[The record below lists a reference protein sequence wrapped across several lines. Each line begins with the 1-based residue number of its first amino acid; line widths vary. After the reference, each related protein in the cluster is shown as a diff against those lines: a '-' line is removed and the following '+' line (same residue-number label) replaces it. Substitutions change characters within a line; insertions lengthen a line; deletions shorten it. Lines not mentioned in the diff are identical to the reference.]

1 LTPYG
6 SDGSVGSMTVLLCLG
21 AVLLGYAAR
30 AAQEHYLQR
39 RRERALQALSGELP
53 DWEKRSRDLEDHA
66 DRDEI
71 EGNLTSARVCRK
83 KAARMR
89 RVALRRL
96 GRGRA
101 ALP

>member
-1 LTPYG
+1 
-6 SDGSVGSMTVLLCLG
+6 MTVLLCLS

-30 AAQEHYLQR
+30 VAQERYLQL
-39 RRERALQALSGELP
+39 RRERVVQALRGELP
-53 DWEKRSRDLEDHA
+53 DWEKRARDLEDWA

-71 EGNLTSARVCRK
+71 EGNPKNAKTNRK

-96 GRGRA
+96 GRGRT
-101 ALP
+101 ALPS

>member
-1 LTPYG
+1 
-6 SDGSVGSMTVLLCLG
+6 MTVLLCLS

-30 AAQEHYLQR
+30 VAQERYLQI

-53 DWEKRSRDLEDHA
+53 DWEKRARELEDYA
-66 DRDEI
+66 DRSEI
-71 EGNLTSARVCRK
+71 DGDPQRAKVSRK

-101 ALP
+101 ALPS

>member
-1 LTPYG
+1 
-6 SDGSVGSMTVLLCLG
+6 MTVLLCLS

-30 AAQEHYLQR
+30 VAQERYLQLGR
-39 RRERALQALSGELP
+39 QRALQALSGELP
-53 DWEKRSRDLEDHA
+53 DWEKRARDLEDHA
-66 DRDEI
+66 DRNEI
-71 EGNLTSARVCRK
+71 DGDSSSAQVNRK

-101 ALP
+101 ALPS